1 MFDSLSQ
8 TISVDDT
15 GSTQIIPEWSAHM
28 EKILRLPEVKAATG
42 KSRSSIY
49 QGMADGSFPRPVAL
63 GARAIGWRAS
73 DIESWL
79 QSLRGKNETAPALLA
94 PVREARKRTARLGN
108 GRAGV

>member
-1 MFDSLSQ
+1 MRHFRTVEEVTKHLWQLEDCK
-8 TISVDDT
+8 
-15 GSTQIIPEWSAHM
+15 M

-49 QGMADGSFPRPVAL
+49 QGMADGSFPRTVAL

-79 QSLRGKNETAPALLA
+79 QSLRGKNEAAPAHLA
-94 PVREARKRTARLGN
+94 PARAN
-108 GRAGV
+108 GGSRAAVAK

>member
-1 MFDSLSQ
+1 
-8 TISVDDT
+8 
-15 GSTQIIPEWSAHM
+15 M

-49 QGMADGSFPRPVAL
+49 QGMDAGSFPRSVAL

-79 QSLRGKNETAPALLA
+79 QSLRGKNETAPAPLS
-94 PVREARKRTARLGN
+94 PVPEARKRTARVAKS
-108 GRAGV
+108 RKAATA